1 MKTIQNGFSILILI
15 SLTVS
20 RNLNAQKMHSDNGD
34 GTYSPNTSVFVVD
47 PNQYWNNRTL
57 SGALM
62 DASFLKL
69 RSVSLSYEIPTRLIS
84 NTPIR
89 SLVISAVGNNLL
101 IFTPEENVYADPEQ
115 SLGFGIG
122 QSSSVP
128 GFEYAVTP
136 SFRSYGLSLRL
147 TL

>member
-1 MKTIQNGFSILILI
+1 MPELEKPGKTLSTAYNYRAPWIVPGSVL
-15 SLTVS
+15 
-20 RNLNAQKMHSDNGD
+20 DNGD
-34 GTYSPNTSVFVVD
+34 GTYSPNTSVFVID
-47 PNQYWNNRTL
+47 PNQYWNNRSLT
-57 SGALM
+57 GGLM
-62 DASFLKL
+62 DATFLKL
-69 RSVSLSYEIPTRLIS
+69 RSVALSYELPTRLIS

-89 SLVISAVGNNLL
+89 SLVISAIGNNLL